1 MLEENRDDNQDF
13 SVPLT
18 NLGRVI
24 ERRKK
29 LSIPQEEVAKV
40 CGLTKQRWNQIE
52 KAYQDDPCADRAF
65 SFAEM
70 HKLNLLLCF
79 DENEA
84 LSTEREPVV
93 FPEREIIERS
103 FGEAME
109 RDPFLTNLVL
119 RRICESSEEDLTLLQ
134 QSASILIDGGIPYKY
149 DSLLVFYAAMR
160 KHIIRAVFQ
169 IVPDEET
176 LDSFVSSVKK
186 AMEEESISTLKGKIE
201 RAEEVVTQKDV
212 SAKENDLN
220 QNMASTNKAG
230 EPENT
235 DIRKELLLSRYAIEK
250 IIDSLMPVIK
260 NEVRI
265 VVEREISQRV
275 VNFHKNN

>member
-1 MLEENRDDNQDF
+1 MLDEKRVGNQDS

-18 NLGRVI
+18 NLGRII

-29 LSIPQEEVAKV
+29 LNIPQEEVAKV

-103 FGEAME
+103 FCEAME
-109 RDPFLTNLVL
+109 RDSFLTSLVL

-134 QSASILIDGGIPYKY
+134 QTASVLVDGGIPYKY

-160 KHIIRAVFQ
+160 KHIMRAICQ
-169 IVPDEET
+169 IVPDEEA

-186 AMEEESISTLKGKIE
+186 TMQEELISTLKGKAE
-201 RAEEVVTQKDV
+201 RAEEVVTQKDM
-212 SAKENDLN
+212 SEKEDNLN
-220 QNMASTNKAG
+220 QNIASAD
-230 EPENT
+230 EASEAEDT
-235 DIRKELLLSRYAIEK
+235 DIRKEILLSRYAIEK
-250 IIDSLMPVIK
+250 IIDFLMPVIK

-265 VVEREISQRV
+265 VVEREISQKV
-275 VNFHKNN
+275 VNFHKNY

>member
-1 MLEENRDDNQDF
+1 MLDEKRDGNQDS

-29 LSIPQEEVAKV
+29 LNIPQEEVAKV
-40 CGLTKQRWNQIE
+40 CSLTKQRWNQIE
-52 KAYQDDPCADRAF
+52 KAYQDDACADRVF
-65 SFAEM
+65 SFGEM
-70 HKLNLLLCF
+70 HKLNLLLSF

-84 LSTEREPVV
+84 LSTKREPAV
-93 FPEREIIERS
+93 FSEREIIERS
-103 FGEAME
+103 FYDAME
-109 RDPFLTNLVL
+109 RDSFLTSLVL

-134 QSASILIDGGIPYKY
+134 QTASVLVDGGIPYKY

-160 KHIIRAVFQ
+160 KHIMRAICQ
-169 IVPDEET
+169 IVPDEEA

-186 AMEEESISTLKGKIE
+186 TMEEESISTLKGKAE
-201 RAEEVVTQKDV
+201 RAEEVVTQKDM
-212 SAKENDLN
+212 SEREDDLN
-220 QNMASTNKAG
+220 QNIASADKVSEA
-230 EPENT
+230 EDT
-235 DIRKELLLSRYAIEK
+235 DIRKEILLSRYAIEK

-265 VVEREISQRV
+265 VFEREISQKV
-275 VNFHKNN
+275 VNFHKND